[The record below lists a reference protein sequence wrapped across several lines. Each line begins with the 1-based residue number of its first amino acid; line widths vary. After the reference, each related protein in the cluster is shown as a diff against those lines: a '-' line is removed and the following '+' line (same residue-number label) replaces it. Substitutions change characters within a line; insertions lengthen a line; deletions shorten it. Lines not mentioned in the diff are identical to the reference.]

1 MERLFK
7 NKFFIVC
14 LSIAVVVCGLSST
27 FALLGYKNLAR
38 DVINT
43 LTLPGRLIVS
53 AIGDSSRGF
62 SKYFRSLSALEENN
76 EELKQ
81 QNEALTSAAND
92 AEALRAENERLKSY
106 LSIKSLHPDFTYV
119 EAMVVGRE
127 AGNYQTVLTINRGSA
142 QGIKEGMPVITP
154 DGIVGCVTEVG
165 LTYAKISTI
174 LETASSVGAYLARS
188 GDAGILSGDYS
199 MRAEGLCKL
208 SYLAE
213 DADVE
218 VGDEVLSSGLGSV
231 YPADLL
237 IGKVESVSADDYNRA
252 KVAKVAPAV
261 DFSSLRYLLVVTSY
275 SLE

>member
-14 LSIAVVVCGLSST
+14 LCAALVICGAST
-27 FALLGYKNLAR
+27 AFALLGYKNLAR
-38 DVINT
+38 DTINT
-43 LTLPGRLIVS
+43 LTLPGRWIVS
-53 AIGDSSRGF
+53 AVTDSSRGF
-62 SKYFRSLSALEENN
+62 RKYFGSVKALRE
-76 EELKQ
+76 
-81 QNEALTSAAND
+81 QNEALEQENQELKHSVESAD
-92 AEALRAENERLKSY
+92 LLQKENERLKAY
-106 LSIKSLHPDFTYV
+106 LEVKNLHPDYKFV

-142 QGIKEGMPVITP
+142 QGIEIGMPVITEA
-154 DGIVGCVTEVG
+154 GIVGCVTEVG

-174 LETASSVGAYLARS
+174 LETANSVGAYLERS

-199 MRAEGLCKL
+199 MREEGLCKL

-218 VGDEVLSSGLGSV
+218 EGDLVLSSGMGSV
-231 YPADLL
+231 YPADLV
-237 IGKVESVSADDYNRA
+237 IGSVKTVTTDEYNRA
-252 KVAKVAPAV
+252 KIAKVSPAV

-275 SLE
+275 TLN

>member
-62 SKYFRSLSALEENN
+62 SKYFRSLSALEESN

-174 LETASSVGAYLARS
+174 LESASSVGAYLARS

-213 DADVE
+213 NADVK

>member
-7 NKFFIVC
+7 NKFFIIC
-14 LSIAVVVCGLSST
+14 LCIAAVICGLSST

-38 DVINT
+38 DVINV
-43 LTLPGRLIVS
+43 LTLPGRLVVS
-53 AIGDSSRGF
+53 AVSDSSRGF
-62 SKYFRSLSALEENN
+62 SKYFRSISALEDENSA
-76 EELKQ
+76 LTK
-81 QNEALTSAAND
+81 QNEALEAAANETD
-92 AEALRAENERLKSY
+92 ILRAENERLKSY

-142 QGIKEGMPVITP
+142 QGIEAGMPVITP

-165 LTYAKISTI
+165 LTYAKISTL
-174 LETASSVGAYLARS
+174 LESASSVGAYLARS
-188 GDAGILSGDYS
+188 GETGILTGDYS

-208 SYLAE
+208 SYLSE
-213 DADVE
+213 EADVQE
-218 VGDEVLSSGLGSV
+218 GDEVLSSGLGSV

-237 IGKVESVSADDYNRA
+237 IGKVVNVTADDYNRA

-275 SLE
+275 SIE

>member
-62 SKYFRSLSALEENN
+62 SKYFRSLSALEESN
-76 EELKQ
+76 EKLKQ

-92 AEALRAENERLKSY
+92 AEALRAANERLKSY
-106 LSIKSLHPDFTYV
+106 LSIKPLHPDFTYV

-237 IGKVESVSADDYNRA
+237 IGKVESVSADEYNRA